1 MSGESETR
9 WTRRVGELKTA
20 FDGAFALPAQPP
32 AVDAPRV
39 LLLTVG
45 DTPCVVAVEECAGVV
60 PAGAIVRL
68 PSTTSAFRGLTTV
81 RGAVLPVYDLATLL
95 GLEPHPVARPWL
107 LLAAGLHPVAFLA
120 GSVDGYA
127 SVPASVSASG
137 VVTAATTSHALN
149 VLTIEGTARRLVA
162 LGRIV
167 KSIGAD
173 DA

>member
-1 MSGESETR
+1 MSAEGETR
-9 WTRRVGELKTA
+9 WTRRVGALKTA
-20 FDGAFALPAQPP
+20 FDGTFAVPAQPP
-32 AVDAPRV
+32 AVGAQRV

-45 DTPCVVAVEECAGVV
+45 GTPCVVAVEECAGVV

-68 PSTTSAFRGLTTV
+68 PSTMSAFRGLTTV

-107 LLAAGLHPVAFLA
+107 LLAAGLHPVALVA
-120 GSVDGYA
+120 DSVDGYA
-127 SVPASVSASG
+127 SVPASV
-137 VVTAATTSHALN
+137 VVTAAAASHALN
-149 VLTIEGTARRLVA
+149 VVTIEGTARRLVA
-162 LGRIV
+162 LERIV